1 MQRGKTRVLS
11 LLAVL
16 SIAASACGSSATP
29 SPAAP
34 SGATPTTAAPSAAP
48 TTASAETY
56 PRAET
61 LYTAGKQ
68 WGAPS
73 TWNPLDTNNY
83 AMGVIGLQYET
94 LFMYDPLKDVYT
106 PWLATADS
114 GWDAA
119 KTTYTIKVR
128 PGVKW
133 SDGSALT
140 AADVAFSIQVW
151 KNPALARSS
160 GTFVTERDRVGRLDR
175 GGQVQGQPGLR
186 RMGAVPLSEPDRSP
200 KAHLRVQERPPN
212 ILKFTNE
219 NGVGTGPYLYKTHA
233 DDRMVWV
240 QATTTWWGEDGT

>member
-1 MQRGKTRVLS
+1 MEMGKSRVIA
-11 LLAVL
+11 LLAVA
-16 SIAASACGSSATP
+16 SIVASACSSSSSSATP
-29 SPAAP
+29 GASTGTAVTPAPVATAP
-34 SGATPTTAAPSAAP
+34 
-48 TTASAETY
+48 ASTGPAVEVY

-61 LYTAGKQ
+61 LYTTGKQ

-73 TWNPLDTNNY
+73 TWNPLDPNA
-83 AMGVIGLQYET
+83 AMGVVGLQYET

-151 KNPALARSS
+151 KNPALASVLW
-160 GTFVTERDRVGRLDR
+160 TFVSDATATDDSTVVVKFSAPAYAEWAQFLY
-175 GGQVQGQPGLR
+175 QN
-186 RMGAVPLSEPDRSP
+186 AIVP
-200 KAHLRVQERPPN
+200 
-212 ILKFTNE
+212 
-219 NGVGTGPYLYKTHA
+219 
-233 DDRMVWV
+233 
-240 QATTTWWGEDGT
+240 